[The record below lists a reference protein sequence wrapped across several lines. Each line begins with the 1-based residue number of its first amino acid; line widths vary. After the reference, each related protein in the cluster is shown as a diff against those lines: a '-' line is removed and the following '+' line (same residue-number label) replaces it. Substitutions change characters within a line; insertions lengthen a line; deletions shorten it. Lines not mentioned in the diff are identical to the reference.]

1 MAGTDPVPGLPETAV
16 PAEVLERL
24 PATSPPPPWRLPTRS
39 VVWLSRGAAPGVRS
53 LPVTVSALVDY
64 LDSPV
69 GPYREVFAGV
79 LLRRFGLP
87 TVHVPFIAVD
97 SLPSLRAGRVHW
109 ALPKAPATFTGAVG
123 ERTRIAGTGWSVD
136 VAARAYGP
144 RLPAAGL
151 VLAAQSGRRFLVAV
165 WGTVRPARVTVT
177 AAGPTIGDWLGSG
190 RHPGFIASGHVIVH
204 RARVP

>member
-16 PAEVLERL
+16 PAEVLE
-24 PATSPPPPWRLPTRS
+24 
-39 VVWLSRGAAPGVRS
+39 
-53 LPVTVSALVDY
+53 
-64 LDSPV
+64 
-69 GPYREVFAGV
+69 
-79 LLRRFGLP
+79 
-87 TVHVPFIAVD
+87 
-97 SLPSLRAGRVHW
+97 
-109 ALPKAPATFTGAVG
+109 
-123 ERTRIAGTGWSVD
+123 
-136 VAARAYGP
+136 